1 MREIQ
6 AHIERAIATPR
17 AARGCL
23 KHNAE
28 KIGASN
34 QSEARSRKG
43 QSTVDTQDC
52 VLFKI
57 PGADCGPVMGGRPNL
72 LRLGPW
78 ILVRLRGPLKSG
90 RYEESR
96 DERP

>member
-57 PGADCGPVMGGRPNL
+57 PGAE
-72 LRLGPW
+72 
-78 ILVRLRGPLKSG
+78 VRTRDGWSPKLAQARTVDPGSTE
-90 RYEESR
+90 RSVEER
-96 DERP
+96 QV